1 LNITFKKIKTVFTMR
16 RTFYLILSFLL
27 SFHIYLNAQSIQEFY
42 QINNFKT
49 ESGYTIND
57 CKIGYRTF
65 GSISKDS
72 SNVVL
77 YCSWFGGNSEAIGI
91 LINKYKFIDTTKYF
105 IIAVDALGNG
115 VSSSISNSDISDS
128 VFYSLSI
135 SDMVNANYKLLT
147 EHFGLNRIYAAIGG
161 SMGSMQVLQMAVTYP
176 EFAKKIIA
184 YVATPRLCS
193 SDLLWM
199 ATQQNLIES
208 SLNCGMS
215 EREVS
220 RLSEILSANF
230 ARTPD
235 YVTKDIDRSE
245 FQNYLDSFDKESK
258 KIFTLQN
265 YLTQLKAMMKHDISR
280 DTNESMTEASEKIKA
295 KMFIIVSKSDLLL
308 NPSEAINLAN
318 LTSSRLLILD
328 NNCGHLAV
336 SCEIDR
342 VRGEIANF
350 LDE

>member
-1 LNITFKKIKTVFTMR
+1 MR

-27 SFHIYLNAQSIQEFY
+27 SFHIYLNAQSIQKFY

-49 ESGYTIND
+49 ESGYTINN

-65 GSISKDS
+65 GSICKDS

-220 RLSEILSANF
+220 RISEILSANF

-265 YLTQLKAMMKHDISR
+265 YLTQLKAMMKHNISR

-342 VRGEIANF
+342 VKGEIANF